1 MATQPQTQA
10 DQMKAVGRRIIDEVL
25 NRHNVDAMNE
35 FYAPNTVWHG
45 PGGQELKGL
54 TQVREMVQGYLTAFP
69 DLHMTTV
76 LQVAE
81 GDKCATAWR
90 VFGTNDG
97 PLGDTPPTHKSMQI
111 AGHVIARFEGGK
123 IAEEWE
129 VFDELAMFKQL
140 GLIEI

>member
-1 MATQPQTQA
+1 MSTQPQTQG
-10 DQMKAVGRRIIDEVL
+10 DQMKRIARRFIEEGL
-25 NRHNVDAMNE
+25 NKHNLDLMNE
-35 FYAPNTVWHG
+35 IYTADTIWHG
-45 PGGQELKGL
+45 PGGREMKGL
-54 TQVREMVQGYLTAFP
+54 SQVREMVQGYVTAFP

-81 GDKCATAWR
+81 GDKLATVWR

-97 PLGDTPPTHKSMQI
+97 PLGDIPPTHKSIQI

-129 VFDELAMFKQL
+129 VFDELEMLKQL
-140 GLIEI
+140 GLVQI